1 MGPHEL
7 YVWALFVIYGLT
19 LFLFRDS
26 VSAQF
31 THIGPFSHRS
41 TRRDLHLVFVAV
53 FIARHKGVEA
63 KYESMKY
70 ELLYIIPATIAD
82 HELSSVEGSVS
93 AILEKHGAQLIESTR
108 LGKLR
113 FAYPINK
120 TRYGHYTLVH
130 FDTEGESMA
139 KIDMELRILNT
150 VLRYI
155 ILKQEET
162 SKKPFTLVQ
171 FTEVNVDSK
180 ESGRRRKKSSTD
192 ESEKPSRD
200 DISSGVKAI
209 EGDETEDAKVVV
221 EGKKEEAPIM
231 SDSEL
236 EKKLTEVLTK
246 DEKEA

>member
-1 MGPHEL
+1 
-7 YVWALFVIYGLT
+7 
-19 LFLFRDS
+19 
-26 VSAQF
+26 
-31 THIGPFSHRS
+31 
-41 TRRDLHLVFVAV
+41 
-53 FIARHKGVEA
+53 
-63 KYESMKY
+63 MKY

-82 HELSSVEGSVS
+82 DELSSVEGSVS
-93 AILEKHGAQLIESTR
+93 ALLEKHGAQTIESTR

-130 FDTEGESMA
+130 FDAEGESMA

-155 ILKQEET
+155 VLKQEDT

-180 ESGRRRKKSSTD
+180 EVGRRRKKSSDD
-192 ESEKPSRD
+192 ETEKPAREE
-200 DISSGVKAI
+200 ISSGVKAI
-209 EGDETEDAKVVV
+209 EGDETAVKEDVVEEKKEDAP
-221 EGKKEEAPIM
+221 ALT
-231 SDSEL
+231 DQEL
-236 EKKLTEVLTK
+236 EKKLDDVLTK